1 MQSPMRSAPNYTN
14 ACLVMAF
21 VNLLWIFGLIWG
33 LIGLW
38 AVMVTGYAL
47 DKGISW
53 IKRRRTV

>member
-1 MQSPMRSAPNYTN
+1 MRSAPNYTN